1 MKTISKRL
9 KLTCVVNVQS
19 FNRWFWVRRHS
30 VRQWLVESL
39 FANQPVRFPKT
50 TSLKNKKQEK
60 PLHNKLVLLSS
71 SSGVLLQ
78 MDTFALLVFWKTS
91 CHLLKTPVDFDCMW
105 IGVLHCTCYNLVFWK
120 TSCHLLKTPVYFDCM
135 WIGVLHCTCY
145 NLVTTVT
152 TSKNLPKQGSQ
163 PIRCET

>member
-1 MKTISKRL
+1 MKTVSKRL

-19 FNRWFWVRRHS
+19 FHRWFWVRRHS

-39 FANQPVRFPKT
+39 FANQPVCFPKT

-60 PLHNKLVLLSS
+60 PLHNKLVLMSS
-71 SSGVLLQ
+71 SSGVQ
-78 MDTFALLVFWKTS
+78 MDTFSLLVFWKTS
-91 CHLLKTPVDFDCMW
+91 WHWLKIPVDFDCMW

-120 TSCHLLKTPVYFDCM
+120 TSCHWLKTPVDFDCM

-152 TSKNLPKQGSQ
+152 TSKNLPNQGSQ

>member
-1 MKTISKRL
+1 MFKVSTDGSEFAVIAWGSGLLNPSLPISQYVFQKPRPWKT
-9 KLTCVVNVQS
+9 
-19 FNRWFWVRRHS
+19 
-30 VRQWLVESL
+30 
-39 FANQPVRFPKT
+39 
-50 TSLKNKKQEK
+50 KNTEEK

-71 SSGVLLQ
+71 SSGVLQ
-78 MDTFALLVFWKTS
+78 MDTFSLLVFWKTS
-91 CHLLKTPVDFDCMW
+91 CHWLKTPVDFDCMW

-120 TSCHLLKTPVYFDCM
+120 TSCHWLKTPVDFDCM

-152 TSKNLPKQGSQ
+152 TSKNLPNQGSQ

>member
-1 MKTISKRL
+1 M
-9 KLTCVVNVQS
+9 
-19 FNRWFWVRRHS
+19 
-30 VRQWLVESL
+30 RQWLVESL